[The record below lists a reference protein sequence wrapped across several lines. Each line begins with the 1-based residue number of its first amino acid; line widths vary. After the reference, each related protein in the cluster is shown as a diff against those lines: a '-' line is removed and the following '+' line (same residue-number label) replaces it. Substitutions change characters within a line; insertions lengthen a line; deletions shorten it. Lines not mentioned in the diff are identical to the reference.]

1 MTWLR
6 RLGLAVASVVLAL
19 LIAALLTVKP
29 GDPALYPPA
38 EANAQKIH
46 LVSHG
51 WHSGIVLPRAA
62 LAGEGA
68 AAALRNLATRFRD
81 YDQIE
86 FGWGEARFYR
96 STPTISDVDWR
107 LAAEALFTPGGR
119 AGVVQVVGVPDDL
132 RHVFPAAEIVPIHV
146 SPAGLARL
154 LARLDAAFRLQDGQ
168 PIEEG
173 PGLYGPSLFYAGT
186 GRFWFGNVCNH
197 WTARLLN
204 AAGLPVA
211 PVLDTYP
218 RGLILDLA
226 WRSGATALPPP

>member
-1 MTWLR
+1 MRWLR
-6 RLGLAVASVVLAL
+6 RIGFALVGLITAL
-19 LIAALLTVKP
+19 LLAAIVTARP

-38 EANAQKIH
+38 DAGSQTIH

-51 WHSGIVLPRAA
+51 WHSGIVLRREA
-62 LAGEGA
+62 LTGEGA
-68 AAALRNLATRFRD
+68 GAALRNVATRFRD
-81 YDQIE
+81 YDRLE

-96 STPTISDVDWR
+96 STPTVSDVDWV
-107 LAAEALFTPGGR
+107 LAAKALFTPGGS
-119 AGVVQVVGVPDDL
+119 AGIVQAVGLPDDL
-132 RHVFPAAEIVPIHV
+132 RHVFPKAEIVPIRV
-146 SPAGLARL
+146 SPPGLARL
-154 LARLDAAFRLQDGQ
+154 LARLDAAFRLRDGQ
-168 PIEEG
+168 PVEEG
-173 PGLYGPSLFYAGT
+173 PGLYGPSLFYAGN

-197 WTARLLN
+197 WAAGLLN